1 MKTKLSLLKGYL
13 PIITSGILL
22 GNGLIAPAFGTPLEW
37 LDKWPNKINY
47 PTPKKEKPER
57 RKIVEKSCVTDMKK
71 YPNFWDIL
79 QKDWEIIQNEKL
91 DEIEW
96 INCHPVHPDK
106 EIDSHPDI
114 AEISC
119 CFPPCDIENEVSNV
133 QPQTIEKDSSK
144 PDPYELM
151 LLMKETNKN
160 PVA

>member
-1 MKTKLSLLKGYL
+1 MKTKLSLLKRYL

-57 RKIVEKSCVTDMKK
+57 RKIIDKSCVTSIDIILE
-71 YPNFWDIL
+71 NWDTL
-79 QKDWEIIQNEKL
+79 KSKNL
-91 DEIEW
+91 DESEW
-96 INCHPVHPDK
+96 INCDPVHPDK
-106 EIDSHPDI
+106 VIKINPDI
-114 AEISC
+114 AKISC
-119 CFPPCDIENEVSNV
+119 CFPPCDIENEESHI
-133 QPQTIEKDSSK
+133 QPQTIEEDSSK

-151 LLMKETNKN
+151 LLITETNEN